1 MFAVTLDQN
10 LYMKTT
16 LTKAE
21 EQVMQ
26 ILWEKK
32 EGFVKD
38 LLQHFPDPKPAYNT
52 VSTIIRILEKK
63 GFVDHR
69 SFGKSHQ
76 YYPVVSREQYRNER
90 FSSLMKDYFNNCLHG
105 FTNNLMYCADLM
117 KLNKSFLFVS
127 QFIRSKLELWCE
139 SYNNKCHI
147 LP

>member
-1 MFAVTLDQN
+1 MN
-10 LYMKTT
+10 T

-26 ILWEKK
+26 ILWDMG

-38 LLQHFPDPKPAYNT
+38 LLQRFPEPKPAYNT

-76 YYPVVSREQYRNER
+76 YFPLMSREQYRNER
-90 FSSLMKDYFNNCLHG
+90 FSSLMNNYFNNSMKQVLSHFG
-105 FTNNLMYCADLM
+105 NSGSLNLKEADEIIQLM
-117 KLNKSFLFVS
+117 EEIKQKGG
-127 QFIRSKLELWCE
+127 KDG
-139 SYNNKCHI
+139 
-147 LP
+147 

>member
-1 MFAVTLDQN
+1 MFAVTLDDN
-10 LYMKTT
+10 LYMMTT

-26 ILWEKK
+26 ILWDEK

-38 LLQHFPDPKPAYNT
+38 LLQHFPEPKPAYNT

-76 YYPVVSREQYRNER
+76 YYPLMSREQYRNDR
-90 FSSLMKDYFNNCLHG
+90 FSSLMKDYFNNSMQQVLSHFG
-105 FTNNLMYCADLM
+105 KSGSVNMKEADEIIKMMEEIKLKAGNN
-117 KLNKSFLFVS
+117 
-127 QFIRSKLELWCE
+127 E
-139 SYNNKCHI
+139 
-147 LP
+147 

>member
-1 MFAVTLDQN
+1 M
-10 LYMKTT
+10 TT

-26 ILWEKK
+26 ILWEEK

-38 LLQHFPDPKPAYNT
+38 LLQHFPEPKPAYNT

-76 YYPVVSREQYRNER
+76 YYPTISRDQYRNER
-90 FSSLMKDYFNNCLHG
+90 FSTLMKDYFNNSMKQVLSHFGKHG
-105 FTNNLMYCADLM
+105 SMNMKEADEIIRLMEELKQKADDH
-117 KLNKSFLFVS
+117 
-127 QFIRSKLELWCE
+127 E
-139 SYNNKCHI
+139 
-147 LP
+147 

>member
-1 MFAVTLDQN
+1 MN
-10 LYMKTT
+10 T

-26 ILWEKK
+26 ILWEQK

-38 LLQHFPDPKPAYNT
+38 LLQHFPEPKPAYNT

-76 YYPVVSREQYRNER
+76 YFPLVSREQYRSER
-90 FSSLMKDYFNNCLHG
+90 FSSLMKDYFNNSMQQVLSHFG
-105 FTNNLMYCADLM
+105 KSGSLNLKEADDIIRM
-117 KLNKSFLFVS
+117 MEEIKQKSGS
-127 QFIRSKLELWCE
+127 DE
-139 SYNNKCHI
+139 
-147 LP
+147 

>member
-1 MFAVTLDQN
+1 MSI
-10 LYMKTT
+10 

-26 ILWEKK
+26 ILWDEE

-38 LLQHFPDPKPAYNT
+38 LLQKFPEPKPAYNT

-76 YYPVVSREQYRNER
+76 YYPLVSRDQYRNER
-90 FSSLMKDYFNNCLHG
+90 FSSLMKNYFNNSMKQVLSHFG
-105 FTNNLMYCADLM
+105 KDGSMDMKEADEIISMIEELKSKTNKN
-117 KLNKSFLFVS
+117 
-127 QFIRSKLELWCE
+127 E
-139 SYNNKCHI
+139 
-147 LP
+147 

>member
-1 MFAVTLDQN
+1 M
-10 LYMKTT
+10 TT

-26 ILWEKK
+26 ILWDEKK
-32 EGFVKD
+32 GFVKD

-76 YYPVVSREQYRNER
+76 YYPLVSREQYRNER
-90 FSSLMKDYFNNCLHG
+90 FSSLMKDYFNNSMQQVLSHFG
-105 FTNNLMYCADLM
+105 KNGSLNMKEADEIIKM
-117 KLNKSFLFVS
+117 MEEIKQKAGTH
-127 QFIRSKLELWCE
+127 E
-139 SYNNKCHI
+139 
-147 LP
+147 

>member
-1 MFAVTLDQN
+1 MN
-10 LYMKTT
+10 I

-26 ILWEKK
+26 ILWDKK

-38 LLQHFPDPKPAYNT
+38 LLEQFPQPKPAYNT

-76 YYPVVSREQYRNER
+76 YYPLVSRENYRNER
-90 FSSLMKDYFNNCLHG
+90 FSGLMKDYFNNSMKQVLSHFG
-105 FTNNLMYCADLM
+105 NSESLSMKEADEIIGVM
-117 KLNKSFLFVS
+117 EKLKQKKVGD
-127 QFIRSKLELWCE
+127 E
-139 SYNNKCHI
+139 
-147 LP
+147 

>member
-1 MFAVTLDQN
+1 MA
-10 LYMKTT
+10 T

-26 ILWEKK
+26 ILWDEG

-38 LLQHFPDPKPAYNT
+38 LLKHFPEPKPAYNT

-76 YYPVVSREQYRNER
+76 YYPVVSKDRYRNER
-90 FSSLMKDYFNNCLHG
+90 FSTLMKDYFNNSMQQVLSHFG
-105 FTNNLMYCADLM
+105 NSGTLDLKEADEIIKM
-117 KLNKSFLFVS
+117 MEDIKQKSGND
-127 QFIRSKLELWCE
+127 E
-139 SYNNKCHI
+139 
-147 LP
+147 